1 MLARTMLLATALL
14 LATSIANAQQPPQ
27 MTPSQVAIAITTS
40 VNQLAQAVEQLA
52 RENEELKK
60 KLEASGGTTNVPA
73 MPTQPA
79 K

>member
-1 MLARTMLLATALL
+1 MRVARIALL
-14 LATSIANAQQPPQ
+14 IALVVPASALAQQPAQTQ

-60 KLEASGGTTNVPA
+60 QLKGSVVVPPAGEAPR
-73 MPTQPA
+73 Q
-79 K
+79 

>member
-1 MLARTMLLATALL
+1 MRVGVAFIALLAALASAL
-14 LATSIANAQQPPQ
+14 AQQPTQPAQ

-60 KLEASGGTTNVPA
+60 QLKGTTVP
-73 MPTQPA
+73 PA
-79 K
+79 GEAPRQ